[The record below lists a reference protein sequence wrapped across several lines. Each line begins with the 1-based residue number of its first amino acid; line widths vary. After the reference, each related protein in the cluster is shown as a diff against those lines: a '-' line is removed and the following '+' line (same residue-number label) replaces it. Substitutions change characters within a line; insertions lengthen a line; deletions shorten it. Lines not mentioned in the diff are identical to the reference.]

1 MFNKPSL
8 FGCFKVSAVLL
19 AASGACALAQAQGVE
34 QTLPAISEA
43 TGAATRFT
51 ISGFDVT
58 GANPFSSEASQQL
71 LSPFITADGSL
82 AILQT
87 ATETFET
94 ALKDGGYP
102 LHRVSLPPQELG
114 GRVRLIVVKFVIGNI
129 AVEGQKFFTEEN
141 ILASLP
147 ELRAGEAPNFSMLA
161 VQTAIGNENPSRQL
175 QVSLKESTE
184 PDKIDVKLLVKDAR
198 PWNLLLNLANTGTD
212 ATGQDRLAVVGSHVN
227 LFGLDHQF
235 SGAYTTSIERTSD
248 VQQLG
253 LNYRVPFYA
262 RGGVLG
268 VSYTQSDV
276 VGNFGSFTST
286 GAGQTYGINYYHY
299 FAPAGGRRSYLSVAL
314 DEKIFESSQPNNN
327 PLALGQPEKISSR
340 PLSLGYSARVESDDA
355 LWGYNAELV
364 FNLAGGSGNSLADYQ
379 NATSGSLTPDL
390 RLTTANWKALRGGAS
405 YFAPLASGWR
415 WGWRGQ
421 FQFSPDALIAGE
433 QFGIGGTGSVRGTS
447 ERPLSGDSGIF
458 SSLEVATPELRPGL
472 RAIGFLDGGWLKNHR
487 SELSANKPASDH
499 LISVG
504 LGLRYAMGNYG
515 FSAEWGRVVTGSVL
529 PSAPGSGIPETGD
542 RKFHIN
548 LNVRF

>member
-1 MFNKPSL
+1 MFNKPGLSC
-8 FGCFKVSAVLL
+8 CFKASALLL
-19 AASGACALAQAQGVE
+19 ATSGACALAQAQGVV

-51 ISGFDVT
+51 ISGFEVT
-58 GANPFSSEASQQL
+58 GANPFSEEESKQL
-71 LSPFITADGSL
+71 LSPFVTSDGSL
-82 AILQT
+82 AMLQR
-87 ATETFET
+87 ATETFEA

-129 AVEGQKFFTEEN
+129 AVEGQKHFSEEN
-141 ILASLP
+141 IRASLP
-147 ELRAGEAPNFSMLA
+147 ELRAGEAPNFSTLA

-184 PDKIDVKLLVKDAR
+184 PDKIDVKLLVKDSR
-198 PWNLLLNLANTGTD
+198 PWNLLLNLANTGSD

-235 SGAYTTSIERTSD
+235 SGAYTTSIQRTSD

-253 LNYRVPFYA
+253 LNYRVPLYA

-286 GAGQTYGINYYHY
+286 GAGQTYGVNYYHY
-299 FAPAGGRRSYLSVAL
+299 FAPVGGRRSYLSIAL
-314 DEKIFESSQPNNN
+314 DEKIFDSSQPNNN

-340 PLSLGYSARVESDDA
+340 PLSVGYSARVEADNA
-355 LWGYNAELV
+355 LWGYNAELA
-364 FNLAGGSGNSLADYQ
+364 FNLVGGSGNSLADYQ
-379 NATSGSLTPDL
+379 NATAGSLAPDL
-390 RLTTANWKALRGGAS
+390 RLTTANWKALRGGGN
-405 YFAPLASGWR
+405 YFASLAGGWR
-415 WGWRGQ
+415 WGWRGL
-421 FQFSPDALIAGE
+421 FQYSPDALIAGE
-433 QFGIGGTGSVRGTS
+433 QFGIGGSGSVRGTS

-458 SSLEVATPELRPGL
+458 SSFELITPELRMGL
-472 RAIGFLDGGWLKNHR
+472 RGLGFVDAGWLSNHR
-487 SELSANKPASDH
+487 SELSANKPDTDQ
-499 LISVG
+499 LVSVG

-515 FSAEWGRVVTGSVL
+515 FSAEWGRVVRGSVL
-529 PSAPGSGIPETGD
+529 PSAPGSGIPESGD
-542 RKFHIN
+542 QKFHIN
-548 LNVRF
+548 LNIRF

>member
-8 FGCFKVSAVLL
+8 FCCFKASTVLL
-19 AASGACALAQAQGVE
+19 AASGACALAQAQGAV
-34 QTLPAISEA
+34 QTPPSVSEA

-71 LSPFITADGSL
+71 LSPFITADGNL
-82 AILQT
+82 AILQK

-94 ALKDGGYP
+94 ALRDGGYP

-114 GRVRLIVVKFVIGNI
+114 GRVRLVVVKFVIGNI
-129 AVEGQKFFTEEN
+129 SVEGQKFFTQEN

-147 ELRAGEAPNFSMLA
+147 ELRAGEAPNFSTLA

-235 SGAYTTSIERTSD
+235 SGAYTTSIERSSD

-253 LNYRVPFYA
+253 LNYRVPLYA
-262 RGGVLG
+262 QGGVLG
-268 VSYTQSDV
+268 VSYTRSDV

-299 FAPAGGRRSYLSVAL
+299 FAPVGGRRSYLSVAL
-314 DEKIFESSQPNNN
+314 DEKIFDSSQPNNN

-340 PLSLGYSARVESDDA
+340 PLSVGYSARVESDDA

-364 FNLAGGSGNSLADYQ
+364 FNLPGGSGNSLTDYQ

-390 RLTTANWKALRGGAS
+390 RLTTAKWKALRGGGN

-447 ERPLSGDSGIF
+447 ERPLSGDSGVF

-472 RAIGFLDGGWLKNHR
+472 RAIGFVDAGWLKNHR
-487 SELSANKPASDH
+487 SELSANKPASDQ
-499 LISVG
+499 LVSVG

-515 FSAEWGRVVTGSVL
+515 FSAEWGRVVKGSVL
-529 PSAPGSGIPETGD
+529 PSAPESGIPETGD
-542 RKFHIN
+542 EKIHIN
-548 LNVRF
+548 LNLRF